1 MKHGTLQLL
10 VPFVLQAGCLLAC
23 ANLANK
29 LAAAVGNTF
38 GHFGEGGPSSFLFFF
53 CLLLLFF
60 WNIFYLFSS
69 FLLTFCFL
77 QPAFE
82 LFFQVIFLL
91 TMRMMR
97 TTMMMNLMNLMNLMI
112 TMTMKTLSSFFF
124 DR

>member
-10 VPFVLQAGCLLAC
+10 VPFVLQVGCFLAC

-60 WNIFYLFSS
+60 LEFFLLVFFFSVDFLLPSAGVWIVLSGDFSFDDEDDEDDDDDESDESDESDDNDDDEDS
-69 FLLTFCFL
+69 FL
-77 QPAFE
+77 
-82 LFFQVIFLL
+82 
-91 TMRMMR
+91 
-97 TTMMMNLMNLMNLMI
+97 
-112 TMTMKTLSSFFF
+112 FFF